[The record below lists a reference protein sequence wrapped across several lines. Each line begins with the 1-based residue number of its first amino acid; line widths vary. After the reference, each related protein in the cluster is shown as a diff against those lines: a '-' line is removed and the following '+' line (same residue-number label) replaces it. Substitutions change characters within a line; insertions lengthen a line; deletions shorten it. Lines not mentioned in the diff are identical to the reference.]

1 MTTPTMQAA
10 VQHGYGDPMAAM
22 RLGRVP
28 RPEPGPG
35 EVLVEVRATS
45 VNTPDWLAVTGTPW
59 VVVRPTAPRRPR
71 TPVRGTDVAGV
82 VVRVGSGVT
91 DLGVGD
97 EVLGSTWSGSLWG
110 AGAFGEFAVAP
121 REQLVA
127 KPDALT
133 WAEAG
138 AAAMSGVTALVGIHQ
153 VARVGPGTTV
163 LVNGASGGVGTFM
176 VQMAARLGAEV
187 TGVCSGRNAAL
198 VRSLGATHV
207 VDHTE
212 GPITE
217 VDARYDVVVD
227 NVLNH
232 PGPALARL
240 LAPGG
245 LLVPNSVGVGG
256 DVLRG
261 LPRIGWSIVLGRLG
275 RLPTATIDCEFTQA
289 NLTRLADMLASR
301 EVEVVVDGTYPL
313 AEAPR
318 AVAHMAG
325 HHARGN
331 VVVEVPGGGPAPR
344 GTRTFDTA
352 GGHRHEDGGQGHER
366 GQETG

>member
-1 MTTPTMQAA
+1 MTTSTMQAA
-10 VQHGYGDPMAAM
+10 VQHAYGDPRQVM
-22 RLGRVP
+22 RLERVP

-45 VNTPDWLAVTGTPW
+45 VNTPDWLTVTGTPW

-82 VVRVGSGVT
+82 VADVGPGVT
-91 DLGVGD
+91 DLEVGD

-110 AGAFGEFAVAP
+110 PGAFGELAVAP
-121 REQLVA
+121 RERLVP
-127 KPDALT
+127 KPAAIT

-138 AAAMSGVTALVGIHQ
+138 AAPMSGVTALVGVHQ
-153 VARVGPGTTV
+153 VADVGPGTTV

-187 TGVCSGRNAAL
+187 TGVCSGRNADL
-198 VRSLGATHV
+198 VRTLGATHV
-207 VDHTE
+207 VDHTR
-212 GPITE
+212 GPVTE
-217 VDARYDVVVD
+217 VDARFDVVFD

-232 PGPALARL
+232 PAPELGRL

-261 LPRIGWSIVLGRLG
+261 LPRIGWSMVLGRLG
-275 RLPTATIDCEFTQA
+275 RLRTATIDCEFSQP
-289 NLTRLADMLASR
+289 NLTQLADMLASR
-301 EVEVVVDGTYPL
+301 EVEVVIDRTYPL
-313 AEAPR
+313 AEAPA

-331 VVVEVPGGGPAPR
+331 VVVEV
-344 GTRTFDTA
+344 A
-352 GGHRHEDGGQGHER
+352 GNG
-366 GQETG
+366 